1 MKRDLKCFN
10 PNSIEL
16 RIFCGLYFDF
26 VLSTVIKYKA
36 LVGVLSP
43 PFDNVWV
50 LYKGR
55 IFRQPR
61 SKNTLRTCFVLSA
74 RTTKFFIF
82 LCFLSWRMQTLQRAP
97 NFWRRNSQIS
107 QHGNFVHYPFFVL
120 NIPLF
125 TLLYFTFSYRNFFPL
140 FVCFD
145 ILWQLAT
152 THARDNTRT
161 RTRQH
166 TRQLRK

>member
-1 MKRDLKCFN
+1 MKRHLNCLN

-36 LVGVLSP
+36 LVGVLSSSIGQC
-43 PFDNVWV
+43 
-50 LYKGR
+50 L
-55 IFRQPR
+55 
-61 SKNTLRTCFVLSA
+61 STLRESDFPAATEQKHMTDFFCFERA
-74 RTTKFFIF
+74 HYTTKFFIF
-82 LCFLSWRMQTLQRAP
+82 LCFISWRMQTLQRAR
-97 NFWRRNSQIS
+97 NFWRLNSQIS

-145 ILWQLAT
+145 TLWQLAT
-152 THARDNTRT
+152 THARDNTRDSYANSS
-161 RTRQH
+161 R
-166 TRQLRK
+166 

>member
-36 LVGVLSP
+36 LVGVLSSSIGQCLSTLP
-43 PFDNVWV
+43 GSDFPAA
-50 LYKGR
+50 
-55 IFRQPR
+55 R
-61 SKNTLRTCFVLSA
+61 SKNTLRTCFVLSV
-74 RTTKFFIF
+74 RTILQSSLLF
-82 LCFLSWRMQTLQRAP
+82 LCFLSWPMQTLQRAW
-97 NFWRRNSQIS
+97 NFWRLNSQIS

-145 ILWQLAT
+145 TLWQLAT
-152 THARDNTRT
+152 THGRDNTGDSYANSPR
-161 RTRQH
+161 
-166 TRQLRK
+166 